1 MKGTVLLKGF
11 IGMLFV
17 ISIPQ
22 LVLAKDSKP
31 VCNFKMNHIAFNS
44 IQSDTLPPAKT
55 ITAGTDDN
63 PSPNIIKE
71 VPKARR
77 LPVPIPVSVNVKP
90 VIIIKPKIIKP
101 LIRVLH

>member
-1 MKGTVLLKGF
+1 MKGTILLKGF
-11 IGMLFV
+11 IGVLFI

-22 LVLAKDSKP
+22 LVLANDSKP
-31 VCNFKMNHIAFNS
+31 GCNFTMDLIAFNS
-44 IQSDTLPPAKT
+44 IQSDTLPPATT
-55 ITAGTDDN
+55 ITAGTNDN
-63 PSPNIIKE
+63 PAPNIIKE

-90 VIIIKPKIIKP
+90 VIMIKPKIIKP

>member
-1 MKGTVLLKGF
+1 MKGTILLKGF
-11 IGMLFV
+11 IGVLFI

-22 LVLAKDSKP
+22 LVLANDSKP
-31 VCNFKMNHIAFNS
+31 VCNFTMDRIAFNS

-55 ITAGTDDN
+55 ITAGTNDN
-63 PSPNIIKE
+63 PAATIIKE

-77 LPVPIPVSVNVKP
+77 LPVPIPVSINVKP
-90 VIIIKPKIIKP
+90 VIMIKPKIIKP